1 MRIIVIEDNEL
12 YKNELL
18 QCLEQEESD
27 IEIVGSASNGAEGLA
42 LTEKLIRDNLTPD
55 VIFTDVRMPEVDG
68 FEMIEALQ
76 RRGISC
82 KIVVTSSCPEF
93 LYAKRAMELGAVDFL
108 VKPLKVYEVRNVLG
122 RLRRELESEKKWKHI
137 LNLEY
142 IFLNAM
148 AGKIKDDQQIG
159 DLIKEGYGIAPEEQ
173 IGVLGIGMSSNYEK
187 YKEQVLQMLKE
198 LEIFNQQ
205 QDFCAYTIEMY
216 GRQSFVVLFYH
227 MGNEHETYQY
237 LEQTIVPMI
246 CNTVRGRVICTW
258 AVSNGFGNMYEAVR
272 ELDHAAE
279 WNLILKKGTL
289 ICKEKIQKIALY
301 PYKYPVNLEKEA
313 KEALLNKDAKRLKKI
328 FFRYWDYCR
337 ELPCTPQE
345 AKEGCIRIALVLI
358 QMAAETGAVQAQ
370 KKGQTFLQRISRAN
384 GWTDVEEK
392 VDTFFEYLTSKDE
405 AENDMSLLIQKALEN
420 IREYYDQGITLE
432 EIAEKLHVTEEYL
445 STQFRKETGRTFT
458 ETIRGYRIE
467 RIKELLTA
475 TNWKLTKIAELAGY
489 TDPKYMSR
497 VFKEETGMLPL
508 EYRKKNG

>member
-18 QCLEQEESD
+18 RCLEQEESD

-55 VIFTDVRMPEVDG
+55 VIFTDVRMPEMDG

-159 DLIKEGYGIAPEEQ
+159 DLIKEGYGIAPEER

-205 QDFCAYTIEMY
+205 QNFCAYTIEMY

-328 FFRYWDYCR
+328 FSRYWDYCR

-370 KKGQTFLQRISRAN
+370 RKGQTFLQRISRAN

-392 VDTFFEYLTSKDE
+392 VDTFFEYLTSKNE
-405 AENDMSLLIQKALEN
+405 AENDMSLLVQKALEN

>member
-1 MRIIVIEDNEL
+1 MRIVVVEDNEL
-12 YKNELL
+12 YRDELL

-27 IEIVGSASNGAEGLA
+27 IEIIGSAANGARGLA
-42 LTEKLIRDNLTPD
+42 LVEKLVREKAGPD
-55 VIFTDVRMPEVDG
+55 VIFTDIRMPEMDG

-76 RRGISC
+76 KRKISC
-82 KIVVTSSCPEF
+82 KIVITSSCPEF

-108 VKPLKVYEVRNVLG
+108 VKPLKTYEVRNVLR

-137 LNLEY
+137 LKLDY
-142 IFLNAM
+142 IFPNAM
-148 AGKIKDDQQIG
+148 AGKLKDDLQIKE
-159 DLIKEGYGIAPEEQ
+159 LIKEGYGIAPDER

-187 YKEQVLQMLKE
+187 YKEQMKQILKE
-198 LEIFNQQ
+198 LEIFNQK
-205 QDFCAYTIEMY
+205 QDFCAYAIEMR

-227 MGNEHETYQY
+227 MGNEQETYRY

-246 CNTVRGRVICTW
+246 CNTARGRVICTW
-258 AVSNGFGNMYEAVR
+258 AVSNGFENMHEAVR

-289 ICKEKIQKIALY
+289 ICKEKIQEIKLHS
-301 PYKYPVNLEKEA
+301 YKYPLHLEIEA
-313 KEALLNKDAKRLKKI
+313 KEALMNKDLKRFKEI
-328 FFRYWDYCR
+328 FSRYQAYCR

-345 AKEGCIRIALVLI
+345 AKEGCTHIALVLI
-358 QMAAETGAVQAQ
+358 QMAAEAGALQAQ
-370 KKGQTFLQRISRAN
+370 RKGQAFLQGISRAN

-392 VDTFFEYLTSKDE
+392 ADEFFEYLTSKE
-405 AENDMSLLIQKALEN
+405 ECHNNISLLVQKALEN

-458 ETIRGYRIE
+458 ETIRGYRLE
-467 RIKELLTA
+467 HVKKLLTV
-475 TNWKLTKIAELAGY
+475 TNWKLTKIAEMVGY

-508 EYRKKNG
+508 EYRKRNS

>member
-1 MRIIVIEDNEL
+1 MRIVVVEDNEL

-55 VIFTDVRMPEVDG
+55 VIFTDVRMPEMDG

-159 DLIKEGYGIAPEEQ
+159 DLIKEGYGIAPEER

-313 KEALLNKDAKRLKKI
+313 KEA
-328 FFRYWDYCR
+328 WS
-337 ELPCTPQE
+337 
-345 AKEGCIRIALVLI
+345 
-358 QMAAETGAVQAQ
+358 
-370 KKGQTFLQRISRAN
+370 SRAN

-467 RIKELLTA
+467 RVKELLTA

>member
-1 MRIIVIEDNEL
+1 MRIVVVEDNEL
-12 YKNELL
+12 YRDELL

-27 IEIVGSASNGAEGLA
+27 IEIMGSASNGVEGLA
-42 LTEKLIRDNLTPD
+42 LVEKLVRENAAPD
-55 VIFTDVRMPEVDG
+55 VIFTDIRMPEMDG
-68 FEMIEALQ
+68 FEMIEVLQ
-76 RRGISC
+76 RRQISC

-108 VKPLKVYEVRNVLG
+108 VKPLKAYEVRNVLG

-148 AGKIKDDQQIG
+148 AGKVKDDQQVEE
-159 DLIKEGYGIAPEEQ
+159 LVKEGYGIAPDER
-173 IGVLGIGMSSNYEK
+173 IGVLGIGMGSNYEK
-187 YKEQVLQMLKE
+187 YKDQVKQILKE
-198 LEIFNQQ
+198 LEIFDQK
-205 QDFCAYTIEMY
+205 QDFCAYAMEMY
-216 GRQSFVVLFYH
+216 GRRSFVVLFYH
-227 MGNEHETYQY
+227 MGNEPETYQY

-246 CNTVRGRVICTW
+246 CNTVHGRVICTW
-258 AVSNGFGNMYEAVR
+258 AVSDGFGNMHKAVR

-279 WNLILKKGTL
+279 WNLILEKGTL
-289 ICKEKIQKIALY
+289 ICKEKIQEIPLH

-313 KEALLNKDAKRLKKI
+313 KEALLNKDLKRFKEI
-328 FFRYWDYCR
+328 FSRYRAYCR

-345 AKEGCIRIALVLI
+345 AKEGCIHIALVLI
-358 QMAAETGAVQAQ
+358 QMAAEAGALQAQ
-370 KKGQTFLQRISRAN
+370 RKGQAFLQGISRAN
-384 GWTDVEEK
+384 GWTDVEER
-392 VDTFFEYLTSKDE
+392 VDEFFEYLTSKDE
-405 AENDMSLLIQKALEN
+405 SRNDISLLVQKALEN

-458 ETIRGYRIE
+458 ETIRRYRIE
-467 RIKELLTA
+467 HVKELLTA
-475 TNWKLTKIAELAGY
+475 TNWKLTKIAEMVGY

>member
-1 MRIIVIEDNEL
+1 
-12 YKNELL
+12 
-18 QCLEQEESD
+18 
-27 IEIVGSASNGAEGLA
+27 
-42 LTEKLIRDNLTPD
+42 
-55 VIFTDVRMPEVDG
+55 
-68 FEMIEALQ
+68 
-76 RRGISC
+76 
-82 KIVVTSSCPEF
+82 
-93 LYAKRAMELGAVDFL
+93 
-108 VKPLKVYEVRNVLG
+108 
-122 RLRRELESEKKWKHI
+122 
-137 LNLEY
+137 
-142 IFLNAM
+142 
-148 AGKIKDDQQIG
+148 
-159 DLIKEGYGIAPEEQ
+159 
-173 IGVLGIGMSSNYEK
+173 MSSNYEK

-246 CNTVRGRVICTW
+246 CNTVRGRVVCTW

-328 FFRYWDYCR
+328 FSRYWDYCR

-370 KKGQTFLQRISRAN
+370 RKGQTFLQRISRAN

-405 AENDMSLLIQKALEN
+405 AGNDMSLLVQKALEN

-508 EYRKKNG
+508 EYRKKNC

>member
-159 DLIKEGYGIAPEEQ
+159 DLIKEGYGIAPEER

-187 YKEQVLQMLKE
+187 YKEQVLQMLKA

-227 MGNEHETYQY
+227 MGND
-237 LEQTIVPMI
+237 IFPMKQKKQ
-246 CNTVRGRVICTW
+246 RQ
-258 AVSNGFGNMYEAVR
+258 
-272 ELDHAAE
+272 LDHAAE

-328 FFRYWDYCR
+328 FSRYWDYCR

-370 KKGQTFLQRISRAN
+370 RKGQTFLQRISRAN

>member
-1 MRIIVIEDNEL
+1 MGKTDLSIGIAKAFGTEIISCDSRQIYKEMRIGTAVPSPGQLAAVRHHFIQMISVHDYYNSWQFEVQALERIREL
-12 YKNELL
+12 FQEKEVVLMTGGSMLYIDAVCKGIDDIPTISPELRTGL
-18 QCLEQEESD
+18 MEVYER
-27 IEIVGSASNGAEGLA
+27 EGL
-42 LTEKLIRDNLTPD
+42 ESIR
-55 VIFTDVRMPEVDG
+55 
-68 FEMIEALQ
+68 
-76 RRGISC
+76 
-82 KIVVTSSCPEF
+82 
-93 LYAKRAMELGAVDFL
+93 
-108 VKPLKVYEVRNVLG
+108 
-122 RLRRELESEKKWKHI
+122 
-137 LNLEY
+137 
-142 IFLNAM
+142 
-148 AGKIKDDQQIG
+148 
-159 DLIKEGYGIAPEEQ
+159 
-173 IGVLGIGMSSNYEK
+173 
-187 YKEQVLQMLKE
+187 QMLKE

-246 CNTVRGRVICTW
+246 CNTVRGRVVCTW

-328 FFRYWDYCR
+328 FSRYWDYCR

-370 KKGQTFLQRISRAN
+370 RKGQTFLQRISRAN

-405 AENDMSLLIQKALEN
+405 AGNDMSLLVQKALEN

-508 EYRKKNG
+508 EYRKKNC

>member
-122 RLRRELESEKKWKHI
+122 RLRRELESEKQWKHI

-159 DLIKEGYGIAPEEQ
+159 DLIKEGYGIAPEER
-173 IGVLGIGMSSNYEK
+173 IGVLGIGMRSNYEK

-328 FFRYWDYCR
+328 FSRYWDYCR

-370 KKGQTFLQRISRAN
+370 RKGQTFLQRISRAN

-392 VDTFFEYLTSKDE
+392 VDTFFEYLTSKNE
-405 AENDMSLLIQKALEN
+405 AENDMSLLVQKALEN